1 MTRFVEHT
9 ERASSR
15 RAAPARPPG
24 ARARGA
30 GMTRWRARL
39 YVALCAA
46 VIAAGVT
53 YRAQARLTAVGWRSD
68 LSAPLR
74 ATPPFLRGENV
85 YALFGADRAESL
97 PMNYPATALV
107 ALAPVSMLP
116 EALAA
121 SAFIGIG
128 LGLCAFALTA
138 TAWWP
143 LIVLV
148 SWPALLACRTAQ
160 WAPLLTAA
168 ALIPGLG
175 WLLACKPNVG
185 IALAVQRLDRRWWVW
200 TVAGGAVVL
209 LVSLLLRPDWPMMWW
224 DALSGRAD
232 PAAGAERVRG
242 VFLAPIANPLGL
254 PVLLALTR
262 WRRPEARLLV
272 ALACV
277 PQVTMGYEALPLL
290 VALPRTR
297 TQALAL
303 TLASWLFAIVYATWA
318 LQPTVAGTF
327 ERARWLLMVFFWLP
341 GLVLVLRR
349 PNAGVVPAWV
359 EQTLIRWRVPERA
372 CGRAIEG
379 VVPSQAPHPPQ
390 PSS

>member
-1 MTRFVEHT
+1 
-9 ERASSR
+9 
-15 RAAPARPPG
+15 
-24 ARARGA
+24 
-30 GMTRWRARL
+30 MTRWRARVC
-39 YVALCAA
+39 VALCAA
-46 VIAAGVT
+46 AVAAGVT
-53 YRAQARLTAVGWRSD
+53 HRAQARLAAVGWRSD

-85 YALFGADRAESL
+85 YALSGVGRVESL

-121 SAFIGIG
+121 SAFLGVGI
-128 LGLCAFALTA
+128 GLCAFALTA

-143 LIVLV
+143 LVALV

-168 ALIPGLG
+168 ALLPGLG
-175 WLLACKPNVG
+175 WLLACKPNIGV
-185 IALAVQRLDRRWWVW
+185 ALAVQRLDRRWWAW
-200 TVAGGAVVL
+200 TIGGGVALL
-209 LVSLLLRPDWPMMWW
+209 LVTLLRRPDWPLTWW
-224 DALSGRAD
+224 NALSGRPGA
-232 PAAGAERVRG
+232 AAGVAQVRG

-254 PVLLALTR
+254 PVLLALAR

-303 TLASWLFAIVYATWA
+303 TLASWLFAFVYAAWA
-318 LQPTVAGTF
+318 LEPTVLGTF
-327 ERARWLLMVFFWLP
+327 ERARWLLMVFFWIP
-341 GLVLVLRR
+341 GLVLVLQR
-349 PNAGVVPAWV
+349 PNVGAVPAWV
-359 EQTLIRWRVPERA
+359 ERALVRWGVPERVR
-372 CGRAIEG
+372 GRAAEDAG
-379 VVPSQAPHPPQ
+379 AGPSYAPHPPPQ